1 METKHTQGTW
11 HSHDGQ
17 IYPEQTGQTIC
28 LIPYYD
34 KDNEEQQ
41 ANAKLIA
48 AAPNM
53 LESLSKLRR
62 EAEYLLN
69 ELSTNKYLTEA
80 EQLVFCKNFSGATS
94 ELATDAINKATN

>member
-1 METKHTQGTW
+1 METKFSTGTW

-34 KDNEEQQ
+34 NGNEEQQ

-48 AAPNM
+48 VAPQLLDACIDTLRILN
-53 LESLSKLRR
+53 LNPTNDNLYQRNKLTSL
-62 EAEYLLN
+62 
-69 ELSTNKYLTEA
+69 
-80 EQLVFCKNFSGATS
+80 
-94 ELATDAINKATN
+94 INQATN

>member
-17 IYPEQTGQTIC
+17 IYPDQTGKTIC

-34 KDNEEQQ
+34 KHNEEAQ

-48 AAPNM
+48 ASPQL
-53 LESLSKLRR
+53 LEALQTVESVLFEWNKDGK
-62 EAEYLLN
+62 Y
-69 ELSTNKYLTEA
+69 TNLINHA
-80 EQLVFCKNFSGATS
+80 RN
-94 ELATDAINKATN
+94 AINQATN

>member
-17 IYPEQTGQTIC
+17 IYPEQTGKTIC

-48 AAPNM
+48 AAPNLLQA
-53 LESLSKLRR
+53 LEISRLC
-62 EAEYLLN
+62 LLN
-69 ELSTNKYLTEA
+69 PAKPITEN
-80 EQLVFCKNFSGATS
+80 EMDEIN
-94 ELATDAINKATN
+94 EAINQATI